1 MQAGK
6 YAALSDS
13 HGGTG
18 TQGQGTSHGSGEA
31 RKSPRRLV
39 LLTLVMLGFAA
50 ASFLPSL
57 FSRGGT
63 GVSNTSGDLPNL
75 FIPIW
80 LTLTIATVVISMWFT
95 KFLMTAEKY
104 RDSESPSPPHS
115 H

>member
-1 MQAGK
+1 M
-6 YAALSDS
+6 SDS

-18 TQGQGTSHGSGEA
+18 TQGQDTSHSA
-31 RKSPRRLV
+31 AASKSSPRRLV
-39 LLTLVMLGFAA
+39 ILTLVMLGFAA

-63 GVSNTSGDLPNL
+63 GVSNTAGNLPDL

-80 LTLTIATVVISMWFT
+80 LSLTIATVIISMWFT